1 MIDPK
6 KQADLDQ
13 SATLMAEVLPPLWRK
28 MYVSLLAEGFERAEA
43 MEILKAY
50 ILSQS
55 SYGVN
60 GTR

>member
-1 MIDPK
+1 
-6 KQADLDQ
+6 
-13 SATLMAEVLPPLWRK
+13 